1 MDAQLVAFVGLAA
14 ALAVS
19 PGPDMALVLRNT
31 LAGGWP
37 AALGT
42 IGGIVLGTMA
52 WGVAAAIGIAAIL
65 TRSAELF
72 AALQLAGAAYLAFL
86 GIRAVLESR
95 TVRGTAPDLAAGS
108 SHAPIGWLT
117 AFRQGLLT
125 NLLNPK
131 VGLFYTTLLP
141 AFVRPIDD
149 PFLRPLGLTAIHA
162 GIGIVW
168 LVLYSA
174 AIVRAGDVLRG
185 AGARRWLLRISGAVL
200 VGLGLRVALERR

>member
-1 MDAQLVAFVGLAA
+1 VDSQLVAFVGLAA
-14 ALAVS
+14 VLAVS

-42 IGGIVLGTMA
+42 IGGIVLGTMV

-72 AALQLAGAAYLAFL
+72 AALQLVGAGYLAYL
-86 GIRAVLESR
+86 GIRALLESR
-95 TVRGTAPDLAAGS
+95 SVRGDARHGPEPPSPRIGSLA
-108 SHAPIGWLT
+108 

-141 AFVRPIDD
+141 AFVRPVDD

-162 GIGIVW
+162 GIGIAW

-174 AIVRAGDVLRG
+174 AIVRAGDALRG
-185 AGARRWLLRISGAVL
+185 AAARRWLLRLSGTVL
-200 VGLGLRVALERR
+200 VGLGLRVALDRR